1 MKAAGFGAKL
11 FFMGENAAK
20 LLEEAL
26 RLPVEA
32 RAALAASLLDSLDG
46 TVDPDAEA
54 RWDAEIARRV
64 QELDG
69 DKARTIPWAEARR
82 ELFRR

>member
-1 MKAAGFGAKL
+1 MKPAEFGARL
-11 FFMGENAAK
+11 FFMGENAVK

-32 RAALAASLLDSLDG
+32 RAALAASLLDSLDNA
-46 TVDPDAEA
+46 VDPDAEA

-64 QELDG
+64 RELDEG
-69 DKARTIPWAEARR
+69 KVRPIPWAEARR
-82 ELFRR
+82 ELFRS